1 MKMKMK
7 LLQLTVA
14 TGLALITTLTMAEQ
28 PENKGVISTL
38 DVRQGLIS
46 INTKDMFI
54 GSATHVQTAKGKSKH
69 LRNLKIRQHV
79 RYSANEDNM
88 LTEIWIYPA
97 DSQQLQ
103 QLGYDEEIGNH

>member
-7 LLQLTVA
+7 LLQLAVA
-14 TGLALITTLTMAEQ
+14 AGLALMTTLTMAEQ
-28 PENKGVISTL
+28 PENKGVITTL
-38 DVRQGLIS
+38 DVQRGLIS

-97 DSQQLQ
+97 DSQQLR
-103 QLGYDEEIGNH
+103 QLGYDEEIGND